1 MENSK
6 MNTNDKNMKP
16 VAVVTGSSS
25 GIGYETSLLLA
36 RNGFF
41 TCATMRN
48 PDKSSKLI
56 DLKQNEKFPLEFL
69 KLDVTQDNPLKKQ
82 LRRL

>member
-25 GIGYETSLLLA
+25 GIGYETSLLMA
-36 RNGFF
+36 RNGFLPELQCV
-41 TCATMRN
+41 T
-48 PDKSSKLI
+48 LI
-56 DLKQNEKFPLEFL
+56 NLANSLI
-69 KLDVTQDNPLKKQ
+69 
-82 LRRL
+82 